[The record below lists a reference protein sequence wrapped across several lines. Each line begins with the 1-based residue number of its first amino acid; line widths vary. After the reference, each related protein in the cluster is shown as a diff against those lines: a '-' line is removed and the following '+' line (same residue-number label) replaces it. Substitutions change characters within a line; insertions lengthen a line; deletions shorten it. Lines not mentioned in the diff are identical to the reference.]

1 MLRRKGILSVT
12 TISPYAGTVASFHQ
26 QPLSIESQKYYLRK
40 MEEEP
45 FSRRNF
51 CNSTP
56 FSMRK
61 RDEDFY
67 GVPHA
72 YKKHREHRDR
82 DKGIGKGRI
91 KGKGK
96 RGARHGLRITIAR
109 KESSATVAGN
119 SSFRQSNGA
128 VNMMDSDT
136 KLERHS
142 NTFGAEEKPKDPE
155 DVIRAQKQV
164 EKLMRIEDE
173 VKALMET
180 YQKALGTTIL
190 VYDNET
196 GKSNDTNKSSISA
209 STLIDTEDLFRQL
222 CIKQRQL
229 VAGWSWMRPL
239 QRNRLWKWS
248 EDAKSNTLPP
258 DLAMDALKKLESLR
272 QRRAVLIKSSILA
285 GDEVANTGSKMFEW
299 VSKNVFGLSEDQK
312 QPISVKA
319 LSDLNAHTSPDFT
332 ASARLYHGILN
343 SYDWWQGLISKQM
356 LPKYLEDVLV
366 SMSYNFT
373 NGNPNVKPDTK
384 AYSHLIMCYQHSNQL
399 DDAKKSAKVL
409 DSMLDSTRQDFENDL
424 ELVCRPTPTTF
435 DHVLSAFYHSA
446 LHAQDNDNDAVL
458 TALKEAEKVL
468 TLMEHQEAYL
478 GEGTLDHGSA
488 HESEELKPYHTM
500 LKLYRVI
507 SPSLLTDY
515 QEKIDDL
522 MVRMIGKDLYENLLR
537 SDGGTVPPEFSH
549 HILQDLVHSF
559 ASARDREC
567 LDKAKVLL
575 EKMGKTRSAALQKDP
590 NFTSWNPKFPFSSSY
605 NSVIMGCV
613 LYGDD
618 VISRSIKLKKP
629 VSKERKLLYQDA
641 IYAMR
646 LLDSM
651 LGSESSLPQLH
662 TYSRLVRLLSN
673 SMSRNAGK
681 RAEEVLSRMEVQ
693 RAFSMD
699 MRSIKDVDLG
709 VKIKQA
715 ALECWAVSA
724 AAGLPRAAMSASLLF
739 HRLDERLNQE
749 LGGNPERR
757 QAKIFFYNA
766 VIKACSETTLQNEK
780 VEALEI
786 AFDMYNRI
794 CADEIAPTSLT
805 FVLLLKCCQLLPP
818 SSQDRVMKLSKEI
831 FGEACSNGRV
841 SRHVLFMLRRVN
853 NSLVS
858 FMSLIYCLICV

>member
-1 MLRRKGILSVT
+1 MITTKRQEYYGRK
-12 TISPYAGTVASFHQ
+12 
-26 QPLSIESQKYYLRK
+26 IEG
-40 MEEEP
+40 EP
-45 FSRRNF
+45 FSRRFFHN
-51 CNSTP
+51 CASL
-56 FSMRK
+56 SMRK

-72 YKKHREHRDR
+72 YKKHREYRDR
-82 DKGIGKGRI
+82 DKGMGKGRL
-91 KGKGK
+91 KAKGK
-96 RGARHGLRITIAR
+96 RGARYGLRTTNER
-109 KESSATVAGN
+109 KESSTTFVGD
-119 SSFRQSNGA
+119 SSSRQSNFTL
-128 VNMMDSDT
+128 NIMDSES
-136 KLERHS
+136 KL
-142 NTFGAEEKPKDPE
+142 EKPKDKE
-155 DVIRAQKQV
+155 DVVRAQKQI
-164 EKLMRIEDE
+164 EKLMHIEDE
-173 VKALMET
+173 VKELMRT
-180 YQKALGTTIL
+180 YQKTLGTTIL
-190 VYDNET
+190 VNENMT
-196 GKSNDTNKSSISA
+196 ANSDKTDISKISA
-209 STLIDTEDLFRQL
+209 SKLVDTEDLFRQVA
-222 CIKQRQL
+222 IKQRQL

-248 EDAKSNTLPP
+248 DDAKSSTLPP
-258 DLAMDALKKLESLR
+258 VLAMNAIKTLESLR
-272 QRRAVLIKSSILA
+272 QRRADLITNSFSA
-285 GDEVANTGSKMFEW
+285 GDEGTNAGAKMFEW
-299 VSKNVFGLSEDQK
+299 VSANVFGLSEGQK
-312 QPISVKA
+312 TP
-319 LSDLNAHTSPDFT
+319 LSAETLGELNAHTSSDFT
-332 ASARLYHGILN
+332 ASVRLYHGILN
-343 SYDWWQGLISKQM
+343 SYDWWQGLIPKQM
-356 LPKYLEDVLV
+356 LIKHIEDVL
-366 SMSYNFT
+366 SCMSTNFT

-384 AYSHLIMCYQHSNQL
+384 AYSRLIICHQDPNKKRSAL
-399 DDAKKSAKVL
+399 DT
-409 DSMLDSTRQDFENDL
+409 MLEQTRQDFDNDM
-424 ELVCRPTPTTF
+424 EMVCRPTPTTF
-435 DHVLSAFYHSA
+435 DYVLSAFYNTA
-446 LHAQDNDNDAVL
+446 LHAQENDNDAVL
-458 TALKEAEKVL
+458 IALKEAEEVL
-468 TLMEHQEAYL
+468 NLMEQQEADL
-478 GEGTLDHGSA
+478 GGTIDHGTA
-488 HESEELKPYHTM
+488 YESEKLKPYHTM

-507 SPSLLTDY
+507 SPSLLADY
-515 QEKIDDL
+515 PKKIDDL
-522 MVRMIGKDLYENLLR
+522 MVRMIGKDAYENLLR

-549 HILQDLVHSF
+549 HIVQDLVHSF

-575 EKMGKTRSAALQKDP
+575 EKMGKTRSAALQNDP
-590 NFTSWNPKFPFSSSY
+590 NLLTWNPKFPFSSSY

-618 VISRSIKLKKP
+618 ILTRSVNSKRP
-629 VSKERKLLYQDA
+629 DSKERKLLYQDA

-673 SMSRNAGK
+673 SMSRDAGK
-681 RAEEVLSRMEVQ
+681 RAEEVLSRMEMQ
-693 RAFSMD
+693 HAFSMG

-766 VIKACSETTLQNEK
+766 VIKACSETTLQSEK

-794 CADEIAPTSLT
+794 CADQIAPTSLT

-853 NSLVS
+853 ISLVR
-858 FMSLIYCLICV
+858 FMYLV